1 MITFPD
7 FGLDK
12 IQSMN
17 SIVSARRIPAPELS
31 MWQKA
36 TTMFQKKNLPACLHY
51 SLSTLQLQGFIP
63 ADFVEQGVS
72 WEQLSH
78 HTTASLLDFGFVWS
92 DMIAMNFLPH
102 HFKLLQWSHLQQLNI
117 KSVHMLE
124 TVLSI
129 HDLVALQLTP
139 QQLHQMGWNWAQIT
153 EIGGT
158 KDNINIAASDI
169 SIYFKDKQTESKLP
183 VLSKFKF

>member
-1 MITFPD
+1 MITLPD

-12 IQSMN
+12 MQSMN
-17 SIVSARRIPAPELS
+17 TIVQARRIPIPELS

-36 TTMFQKKNLPACLHY
+36 TIMFQKKNLSDCLHY
-51 SLSTLQLQGFIP
+51 SLSTLKLQGFVP

-72 WEQLSH
+72 WEQITH
-78 HTTASLLDFGFVWS
+78 HSTESLLDFGFVWL

-102 HFKLLQWSHLQQLNI
+102 HFKLLEWSHLHQLNI
-117 KSVHMLE
+117 KSVNMLE
-124 TVLSI
+124 TALSI
-129 HDLVALQLTP
+129 HDLIALRLSP
-139 QQLHQMGWNWAQIT
+139 QQLHQLGWTWTQIT
-153 EIGGT
+153 DIGGT

-169 SIYFKDKQTESKLP
+169 SIYFSNEKKESKLP

>member
-1 MITFPD
+1 
-7 FGLDK
+7 
-12 IQSMN
+12 
-17 SIVSARRIPAPELS
+17 
-31 MWQKA
+31 
-36 TTMFQKKNLPACLHY
+36 
-51 SLSTLQLQGFIP
+51 
-63 ADFVEQGVS
+63 
-72 WEQLSH
+72 
-78 HTTASLLDFGFVWS
+78 LDFGFVWS